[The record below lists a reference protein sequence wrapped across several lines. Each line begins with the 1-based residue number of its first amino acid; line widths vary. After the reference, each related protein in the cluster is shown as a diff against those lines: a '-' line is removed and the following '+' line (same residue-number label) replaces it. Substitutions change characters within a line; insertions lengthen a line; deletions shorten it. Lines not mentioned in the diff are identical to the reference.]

1 MGREKKCDENCDHGI
16 IHPQH
21 STHIQIHW
29 SRENDK
35 IPVLCG
41 RGVPPIRVAQIP
53 NHLGFG
59 TPKSQI
65 TSIWDLGFGI
75 SAKNTNHNLG
85 FGIWDFGIW
94 DFGIWILNLGGRY
107 SIGF

>member
-1 MGREKKCDENCDHGI
+1 MYSDA
-16 IHPQH
+16 
-21 STHIQIHW
+21 TT
-29 SRENDK
+29 
-35 IPVLCG
+35 
-41 RGVPPIRVAQIP
+41 IRVAQIP

-107 SIGF
+107 KIC